1 MQNQLNIK
9 TSWIWEIRK
18 IERIQD
24 IVGGYDGCEMSF
36 AGNAQF
42 EWFFGE
48 NWILL
53 WVENKKNGRK

>member
-18 IERIQD
+18 IERIQE
-24 IVGGYDGCEMSF
+24 IVGGYDGYEMSF

-48 NWILL
+48 ILNIAL
-53 WVENKKNGRK
+53 REK